1 MGKQGANLAIS
12 GKHVRRGKLPK
23 GSNEVHIRSLRV
35 RVTVR
40 MMRVFHAPSA
50 HFSCAAA
57 EADTACSLGRIED
70 TKQGMAELIHFA
82 PVVPR
87 GGARLEIREP
97 LVACVAD
104 LPLVIEV

>member
-12 GKHVRRGKLPK
+12 GKHVRREKLPK
-23 GSNEVHIRSLRV
+23 GSNEVHIRSL

-50 HFSCAAA
+50 HFSCTAA
-57 EADTACSLGRIED
+57 EADTACSLGRIKD

-87 GGARLEIREP
+87 GGARWEIREP

-104 LPLVIEV
+104 LRLVIEM